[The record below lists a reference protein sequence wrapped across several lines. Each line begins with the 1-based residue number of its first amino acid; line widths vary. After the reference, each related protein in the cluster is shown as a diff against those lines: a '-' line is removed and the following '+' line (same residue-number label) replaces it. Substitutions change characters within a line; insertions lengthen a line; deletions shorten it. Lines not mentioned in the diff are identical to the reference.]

1 MPTLTVQ
8 PRPTP
13 AERPDAPVDVQIDEA
28 LSVHVATLEDWA
40 APRQNWEL
48 ELREGHEFGRA
59 NNVEARLLFV
69 DGEQTSSLL
78 FRLDQLDAAE
88 DTGQELF
95 LHFEERDGIAKVAH
109 CTANGLDVELHHI
122 LTFT

>member
-13 AERPDAPVDVQIDEA
+13 A
-28 LSVHVATLEDWA
+28 
-40 APRQNWEL
+40 
-48 ELREGHEFGRA
+48 
-59 NNVEARLLFV
+59 RLLFV
-69 DGEQTSSLL
+69 AGEQTSSVL

-95 LHFEERDGIAKVAH
+95 RRFEERDGIAKVAH
-109 CTANGLDVELHHI
+109 CTANGPDVELNHI